1 MDFTGNSLK
10 KLGKRLRDNTHRP
23 EDISLLDSYRES
35 FDELL
40 LDTTQRIGE
49 CLRSAKLAFVT
60 AGRNKRTK
68 SLIRKLRRPDNRGM
82 DLSRISDLVGCR
94 VILKSI
100 KEQKMAIEELSKI
113 FELKDIDDYRQAKN
127 YQSVH
132 LIRKYNKRL
141 IEIQVRTLVQHLW
154 AVESESFG
162 ERAKEGNGTP
172 DQMHYLKD
180 LAVACKR
187 IEEGESVSEIDF
199 SDTPFMK
206 VRTPLSGSLQKYYP
220 LFESSS
226 HNRPSDSLNSYVIV
240 YNNKTKKLTQK
251 YVFSDNQRG
260 LALEEYKNLNRTL
273 NRDDFECLVLNSN
286 TEKVLKITHPNF
298 F

>member
-1 MDFTGNSLK
+1 
-10 KLGKRLRDNTHRP
+10 
-23 EDISLLDSYRES
+23 
-35 FDELL
+35 
-40 LDTTQRIGE
+40 
-49 CLRSAKLAFVT
+49 
-60 AGRNKRTK
+60 
-68 SLIRKLRRPDNRGM
+68 
-82 DLSRISDLVGCR
+82 
-94 VILKSI
+94 
-100 KEQKMAIEELSKI
+100 MAIEELSKI